1 MTAVTP
7 VRAMTIPAAR
17 RSYAKTT
24 IVAAVCATAMAIAW
38 VAILCLPR
46 VVPFT
51 HLPLPPL
58 AWILWLLACAA
69 LLAGLAIAVA
79 ITSGGLISLRRD
91 SLEARGLP
99 YADRLPRER
108 AAGPLSRT
116 LRRLHLSTP
125 GLLPGDWVEVRSL
138 AEILRT
144 LDSNCRLD
152 GLPFMPEMAAFCG
165 RRLRVLRRVEKIN
178 DYVNESG
185 LRRMR
190 HAVLLE
196 AVRCGGEGH
205 GGCQAGCHIIWKEA
219 WLKASGQ
226 KSGGT
231 LPASELDLHAC
242 ASRVND
248 NGERIYLCQMT
259 EVAGATSPLSWSDPR
274 HYLRDFVQGNVRLGY
289 FLLGICVGLFNW
301 LQRRRGGARFPSITA
316 PPGSS
321 SPQLTLGLQPG
332 QLVRVR
338 SKREIEAT
346 LNRRYRNRG
355 LWFDGEMLRF
365 CGGRYRVARR
375 IERLIDERTGRLLTL
390 TNPTIVLEGVTATG
404 EYLAFCPQNEFCF
417 WREIWLEPLP

>member
-1 MTAVTP
+1 MPMT
-7 VRAMTIPAAR
+7 AAR
-17 RSYAKTT
+17 RSYAKTS
-24 IVAAVCATAMAIAW
+24 IVAAVFASLIAITW
-38 VAILCLPR
+38 VALLCLPR
-46 VVPFT
+46 LVPFA
-51 HLPLPPL
+51 HVGVPLL
-58 AWILWLLACAA
+58 AWILWLFACAA
-69 LLAGLAIAVA
+69 LLVVLAIAAA
-79 ITSGGLISLRRD
+79 ITAGGVISLRRD

-108 AAGPLSRT
+108 VAGLLSRT
-116 LRRLHLSTP
+116 LRALHLATP

-144 LDSNCRLD
+144 LDSSCSLD

-190 HAVLLE
+190 HAVLLD

-219 WLKASGQ
+219 WLKAPDEQSAGPVLANQ
-226 KSGGT
+226 
-231 LPASELDLHAC
+231 LDLQAC
-242 ASRVND
+242 ASRQSG

-259 EVAGATSPLSWSDPR
+259 QVAGATTPLSWSDPR
-274 HYLRDFVQGNVRLGY
+274 HYIRDFVQGNVRSGY

-301 LQRRRGGARFPSITA
+301 LQRRRGGACFPSITA
-316 PPGSS
+316 PPGTS
-321 SPQLTLGLQPG
+321 SPQLILGLQPG

-338 SKREIEAT
+338 SKSEIEAT
-346 LNRRYRNRG
+346 LNRRNRNRG

-390 TNPTIVLEGVTATG
+390 TNPTIALEGVTATG
-404 EYLAFCPQNEFCF
+404 EYLAFCPQNEWCF
-417 WREIWLEPLP
+417 WREIWLQPLP